1 VAFLPE
7 HTIGIRSKLSTLWIF
22 ATLNYL
28 YCDVAGLMDRKLLTG
43 YLAGNVNG
51 LEVSQGFLLGAGVL
65 VEIPIAMVL
74 LSRVLKYRANRWANV
89 AAGTVMTVVQ
99 LATLFLGGSPTM
111 YYLFFSVIEIATT
124 AYIVWLAWKWSETA
138 ARMEQLDTA
147 VPTPTD
153 AHIPHA

>member
-1 VAFLPE
+1 
-7 HTIGIRSKLSTLWIF
+7 
-22 ATLNYL
+22 
-28 YCDVAGLMDRKLLTG
+28 MDRELLTG
-43 YLAGNVNG
+43 YLAGNVDG

-89 AAGTVMTVVQ
+89 AAGTVMTIVQ
-99 LATLFLGGSPTM
+99 LATLFLAGSPTM

-124 AYIVWLAWKWSETA
+124 AYIFWLAWKWSKTA
-138 ARMEQLDTA
+138 ARMEQRDAA
-147 VPTPTD
+147 VPAPTD